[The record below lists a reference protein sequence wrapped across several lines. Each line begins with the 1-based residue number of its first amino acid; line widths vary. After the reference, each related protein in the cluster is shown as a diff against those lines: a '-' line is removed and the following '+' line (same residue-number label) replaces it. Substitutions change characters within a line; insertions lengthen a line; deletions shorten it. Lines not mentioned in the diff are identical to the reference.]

1 MNSMTNKSMIEIS
14 ESSFLI
20 KLNKEEFSI
29 QQIKNALAQLSL
41 WPQEDMREPLKDE
54 QWLDHSWNSR
64 FDQLCDK

>member
-1 MNSMTNKSMIEIS
+1 MTNKSMIEIS

-20 KLNKEEFSI
+20 KLNKEEFSM

-41 WPQEDMREPLKDE
+41 WPQEDTREPLKDE

>member
-1 MNSMTNKSMIEIS
+1 MIEIS

-20 KLNKEEFSI
+20 KLNKEEFSM

-41 WPQEDMREPLKDE
+41 WPLEDMREPLKDE